1 MSLFIWYIEFAK
13 FLSWKITD
21 KKIKLFQG
29 CTSLY
34 TRTLKNDVFL
44 VTNTTSISK
53 FCWEMC
59 GRTFVMISFFR
70 ALGK

>member
-34 TRTLKNDVFL
+34 TCTLKNDVFL
-44 VTNTTSISK
+44 VTNTTSI
-53 FCWEMC
+53 
-59 GRTFVMISFFR
+59 
-70 ALGK
+70 